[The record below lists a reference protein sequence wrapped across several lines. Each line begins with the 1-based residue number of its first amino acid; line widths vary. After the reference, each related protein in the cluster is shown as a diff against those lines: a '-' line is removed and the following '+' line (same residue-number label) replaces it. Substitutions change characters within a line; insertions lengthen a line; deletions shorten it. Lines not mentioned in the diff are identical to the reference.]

1 MKRKFKYLL
10 TENDATEA
18 IAYHQ
23 EAMSKLDEE
32 IDKLRLDIK
41 TKEKQL
47 VRHMEAIRHLK
58 GK

>member
-1 MKRKFKYLL
+1 MKRKFKCLL
-10 TENDATEA
+10 TETDATEA